1 MIFKAIST
9 AFIATALVIPP
20 MEFCVG
26 DCLVGDI
33 IGRIIG
39 GAIVNG
45 ANNRRAITR
54 KYAPVALFCPTIAE
68 PRSAGRP

>member
-9 AFIATALVIPP
+9 AFIATALIIPP

-54 KYAPVALFCPTIAE
+54 KYAP
-68 PRSAGRP
+68 